1 MSGKVPSKEPL
12 EVAIVGSGP
21 SGFYAAEALLRS
33 EFEVSVTMIERLP
46 TPYGL
51 VRSGV
56 APDHQTLKKVMI
68 VYDRI
73 ARSNDF
79 HYVGNLSVGSDVTID
94 RLSSYYHAVILAC
107 GAQRDRRMDIPGES
121 LAGSHTATEFVG
133 WYNGHPDYRD
143 LEFDLS
149 SRVAVIVGQ
158 GNVAADLSRVL
169 TKPLEEL
176 KSSDIAAHALEAL
189 AESKIEEV
197 HVVGRRGPAQAK
209 FTPKELRELGEISGC
224 TVHADAEHCELNMQS
239 KIEVEEPTNTGA
251 AKNLDLFRTFS
262 RLEPDGAPRKI
273 RFRFCLSPK
282 AILGDGRVEKIV
294 LSRNRLEGPAF
305 SQVAHPVGEIEE
317 IPCGLV
323 FSSISYRGVPIPGV
337 PFDESRGVV
346 PNESGRVLDKD
357 GPARGLYVTGWIKR
371 GANGI
376 IGTNR
381 ADSLE
386 TVEALLT
393 DRLELSQVPKLGFDG
408 LMSQIARRGLRPVSF
423 AEWLKIDA
431 TETERGHAK
440 GKPREKFTRINDML
454 ALIS

>member
-1 MSGKVPSKEPL
+1 MSDKKPSKPPIQI
-12 EVAIVGSGP
+12 AIVGSGP

-33 EFEVSVTMIERLP
+33 DFDISVTMIERLP

-56 APDHQTLKKVMI
+56 APDHQSLKKVTV

-73 ARSNDF
+73 ARSDDF
-79 HYVGNLSVGSDVTID
+79 HYVGNLSVGSD
-94 RLSSYYHAVILAC
+94 LSLGELRSNYHAVILAC
-107 GAQRDRRMDIPGES
+107 GAQRDRRMGIAGED

-149 SRVAVIVGQ
+149 GRVAVIIGQ
-158 GNVAADLSRVL
+158 GNVAADLARVL
-169 TKPLEEL
+169 TKSFDDL

-189 AESKIEEV
+189 EQSRIEEV

-209 FTPKELRELGEISGC
+209 FAPKELREIGDIPGC
-224 TVHADAEHCELNMQS
+224 TVFADAEHCELDAQS
-239 KIEVEEPTNTGA
+239 LVEVEDRTNADA
-251 AKNLDLFRTFS
+251 AKNVELFRAFS
-262 RLEPDGAPRKI
+262 VSETGEAARKI
-273 RFRFCLSPK
+273 QFRFCLSPLE
-282 AILGDGRVEKIV
+282 IQGDGHVERIV
-294 LSRNRLEGPAF
+294 LSKTRLDGPAF
-305 SQVAHPVGEIEE
+305 SQVAVPTGETEE

-323 FSSISYRGVPIPGV
+323 FRSIGYRGVPIPGV
-337 PFDESRGVV
+337 PFDECLGIV
-346 PNESGRVLDKD
+346 PNDAGRVLDTD
-357 GPARGLYVTGWIKR
+357 GHVQGLYVTGWIKR
-371 GANGI
+371 GPQGI

-386 TVEALLT
+386 TVGALVADLPT
-393 DRLELSQVPKLGFDG
+393 MSHVAKPGVNG
-408 LMSQIARRGLRPVSF
+408 LLPLLANRGVRPVRF
-423 AEWLKIDA
+423 DDWLEIDA
-431 TETERGHAK
+431 VEIERGFAK